1 MTENEIKESV
11 YRIMYSVGAGS
22 LAPMEYNLYSQ
33 QSENEL
39 FENEYKQFEE
49 TNQISDILNAFKT
62 EVIYFGNT
70 NGEHTYPVGYRHSI
84 AFMEIS
90 PTTGK
95 DIRAIKEVP
104 QDKFTI
110 LANTEL
116 IPIEENPI
124 LKRNKAISFKVL
136 PVSTRLRME
145 YFKIPTYA
153 HWGYTMVNGRPV
165 YDPATTV
172 ESSFPEFA
180 HVEII
185 RRILAKAG
193 VQLEK
198 DVVQQYAMQQ
208 SVDNSSKP

>member
-1 MTENEIKESV
+1 MTENQIKESV

-22 LAPMEYNLYSQ
+22 LAPLEYNLYSE

-39 FENEYKQFEE
+39 FEQEYKQFEE
-49 TNQISDILNAFKT
+49 TNQISDILNKFKLET
-62 EVIYFGNT
+62 VYFGNT
-70 NGEHTYPVGYRHSI
+70 NGEHTYPSNYRHSI
-84 AFMEIS
+84 AFIEIS

-124 LKRNKAISFKVL
+124 LKRNKATAFTIL

-153 HWGYTMVNGRPV
+153 HWGYTIVDGRPV
-165 YDPATTV
+165 YDPATTI
-172 ESSFPEFA
+172 ESEFPEFA

-198 DVVQQYAMQQ
+198 EVIQEYTMQQ